1 MKKLFIPLI
10 FLLLNL
16 PLGAQNKPKEKPPTQ
31 KEMEEMMKEAQQMV
45 EGLSAEDK
53 RMMDSL
59 GIKLPD
65 FKKSPKTSDKTIQVA
80 WEDENRRVPKKD
92 LRRIASIPSSVTDA
106 RMTSYVNA
114 IQSGLEKTLDA
125 AHSKMAQKIAA
136 YIQSNS
142 LNSSEAGVMA
152 SSFWLL
158 GKPQI
163 ALFTLGTVC
172 RMDSKNTDNLSNY
185 AAMLSMQGA
194 EHLAIP
200 ILENLNRKFP
210 QNSTLLNNLGQAW
223 LGLGDLLKAEK
234 YLDSAIALYPL
245 HPQAN
250 MAKAAI
256 AESKGKTEQARQA
269 IKKSLQHAY
278 SKEKESRLAALGTKL
293 TARDYKLPT
302 PFKKDALNLGG
313 FKAPDFPINVEG
325 CIKAETEWNIFYN
338 EIDQR
343 IEKLELQKENAM
355 AVVQKATYTTVPM
368 YAERATK
375 LNQAGLELTQVKF
388 LSYQQKVAAFTTEAL
403 ALKKMYDEKM
413 KKLRKEDS
421 EQTGAGRAN
430 EAYCKK
436 YKEASDNYLEA
447 INTKMKDLY
456 TGALQLKKEII
467 NESANYALYSMWP
480 EQFQAAK
487 LEYQIEWLK
496 TMKKGLG
503 IPTFGSS
510 FPFISITEFVCEEDE
525 MEEENMKLQNF
536 DDVACQYKSKLD
548 LFFAEIESNCSR
560 LRAKLDVKFLQYTR
574 YDDFERAEGD
584 TYISSTIKISAEMGK
599 SANKGPLKAEAKIG
613 AGVELEM
620 DRQGVKDVSVIAEAK
635 VGAGTNVI
643 DKQLEEGGSI
653 AGKDVVDT
661 TVEAGVEG
669 RISLISGQSSVSG
682 TGILNGL
689 QITSF

>member
-1 MKKLFIPLI
+1 MKKLIIPVV
-10 FLLLNL
+10 LLMLNQ
-16 PLGAQNKPKEKPPTQ
+16 PITAQNKPKEKPPTQ
-31 KEMEEMMKEAQQMV
+31 HEMEDMMREAQQLV

-59 GIKLPD
+59 GIKMPD
-65 FKKSPKTSDKTIQVA
+65 FKKSPKATDNALKAA
-80 WEDENRRVPKKD
+80 WEDENRVVPKKD
-92 LRRIASIPSSVTDA
+92 IVRIAGIPKSVTES
-106 RMTSYVNA
+106 RLPSFVNA
-114 IQSGLEKTLDA
+114 IHTSLEKTLDA
-125 AHSKMAQKIAA
+125 GSVKMASKIADYIASHSK
-136 YIQSNS
+136 SN
-142 LNSSEAGVMA
+142 SEAGIMA
-152 SSFWLL
+152 TSFWLL

-163 ALFTLGTVC
+163 ALLTLGEIC
-172 RMDSKNTDNLSNY
+172 SKDPTQTDNFSNY
-185 AAMLSMQGA
+185 AAMLSMLGA

-200 ILENLNRKFP
+200 ILETLNRKFP

-234 YLDSAIALYPL
+234 YLDSAIAIYPL

-256 AESKGKTEQARQA
+256 AESKGNTEQAKQA
-269 IKKSLQHAY
+269 IKKSLQHSY
-278 SKEKESRLAALGTKL
+278 SKEKEAKLASLGTKL
-293 TARDYKLPT
+293 TAGDYRLPT

-325 CIKAETEWNIFYN
+325 CIKAETEWNTFYA
-338 EIDQR
+338 EIDNK
-343 IEKLELQKENAM
+343 IEQLELLKENALS
-355 AVVQKATYTTVPM
+355 VLQKAAFTTVPM

-375 LNQAGLELTQVKF
+375 LNQSALALTQVKF

-403 ALKKMYDEKM
+403 DLKNKYDEKM

-421 EQTGAGRAN
+421 DQTGSGRAN

-436 YKEASDNYLEA
+436 YKEASDNYLEV
-447 INTKMKDLY
+447 INTKMKDMYLD
-456 TGALQLKKEII
+456 ALQLKKEII

-480 EQFQAAK
+480 EQFQVAK
-487 LEYQIEWLK
+487 LEYQIEWLR

-510 FPFISITEFVCEEDE
+510 FPFISITEFICEEDE
-525 MEEENMKLQNF
+525 IEKEEMKLQNF
-536 DDVACQYKSKLD
+536 DDVACQYKSKLK
-548 LFFAEIESNCSR
+548 FIFAEIESNCSR
-560 LRAKLDVKFLQYTR
+560 LKAHLDVKFLEYTR

-584 TYISSTIKISAEMGK
+584 TYISSTIKISAEIGK
-599 SANKGPLKAEAKIG
+599 SANKGPLKAEAKVG

-620 DRQGVKDVSVIAEAK
+620 DRQGVKDVSIIAEAK

-669 RISLISGQSSVSG
+669 RISLISGQGTVSG
-682 TGILNGL
+682 TGILNGIR
-689 QITSF
+689 ITSF

>member
-1 MKKLFIPLI
+1 MKKLIIPVV
-10 FLLLNL
+10 LLMLNQ
-16 PLGAQNKPKEKPPTQ
+16 PITAQNKPKEKPPTQ
-31 KEMEEMMKEAQQMV
+31 HEMEDMMREAQQLV

-59 GIKLPD
+59 GIKMPD
-65 FKKSPKTSDKTIQVA
+65 FKKSPKATDNALKAA
-80 WEDENRRVPKKD
+80 WEDENRVVPKKD
-92 LRRIASIPSSVTDA
+92 IVRIAGIPKSVTES
-106 RMTSYVNA
+106 RLPSFVNA
-114 IQSGLEKTLDA
+114 IHTSLEKTLDVGSVKMA
-125 AHSKMAQKIAA
+125 SKIADYIASHSK
-136 YIQSNS
+136 SN
-142 LNSSEAGVMA
+142 SEAGIMA
-152 SSFWLL
+152 TSFWLL

-163 ALFTLGTVC
+163 ALLTLGEIC
-172 RMDSKNTDNLSNY
+172 SKDPTQTDNFSNY
-185 AAMLSMQGA
+185 AAMLSMLGA

-200 ILENLNRKFP
+200 ILETLNRKFP

-234 YLDSAIALYPL
+234 YLDSAIAIYPL

-250 MAKAAI
+250 MAKAAM
-256 AESKGKTEQARQA
+256 AESKGNTEQAKQA
-269 IKKSLQHAY
+269 IKKSLQHSY
-278 SKEKESRLAALGTKL
+278 SKEKEAKLAKLGTKL
-293 TARDYKLPT
+293 TVRDYKLPT
-302 PFKKDALNLGG
+302 AFKKDALNLGG

-325 CIKAETEWNIFYN
+325 CIKAETEWNTFYA
-338 EIDQR
+338 EIDNK
-343 IEKLELQKENAM
+343 IEQLELLKENALS
-355 AVVQKATYTTVPM
+355 VQQKAAFTTVPM

-375 LNQAGLELTQVKF
+375 LNQSALALTQVKF

-403 ALKKMYDEKM
+403 DLKNKYDEKM

-421 EQTGAGRAN
+421 DQTGSGRAN

-436 YKEASDNYLEA
+436 YKEASDNYLEV
-447 INTKMKDLY
+447 INTKMKDMYLD
-456 TGALQLKKEII
+456 ALQLKKEII

-480 EQFQAAK
+480 EQFQVAK
-487 LEYQIEWLK
+487 LEYQIEWLR

-510 FPFISITEFVCEEDE
+510 FPFISITEFICEEDE
-525 MEEENMKLQNF
+525 IEKEEMKLQNF
-536 DDVACQYKSKLD
+536 DDVACQYKSKLK
-548 LFFAEIESNCSR
+548 FIFAEIESNCSR
-560 LRAKLDVKFLQYTR
+560 LKAHLDVKFLEYTR

-584 TYISSTIKISAEMGK
+584 TYISSTIKISAEIGK
-599 SANKGPLKAEAKIG
+599 SANKGPLKAEAKVG

-620 DRQGVKDVSVIAEAK
+620 DRQGVKDVSIIAEAK

-669 RISLISGQSSVSG
+669 RISLISGQGTVSG
-682 TGILNGL
+682 TGILNGIR
-689 QITSF
+689 ITSF